1 MAKRITRRTFLSMSA
16 LAVGS
21 TLAACSQ
28 AAAPAPAPTAA
39 PAKAA
44 APTTAPAAA
53 PTKAPEPT
61 KAPAA
66 PAKAAEPTKAPAAQP
81 TAAPKASAYKE
92 APTLAE
98 LVKGGKLPPVDQRLP
113 KEPQVVKTFKGA
125 GQYGGTLRF
134 GQPDS
139 GLWSF
144 TCLRCTGL
152 FEYDFANSEIRLSMA
167 KAYKFSPDAKTFTIE
182 LRSGQKWS
190 DGSPFTTDDILFWWE
205 DIENNKDLR
214 PARDKF
220 WQAGGKDPTFKKVSD
235 TVLEITFAIPYP
247 VVLDRLGRS
256 WFSSE
261 NVLFGP
267 SAYLKKYHIKYNPK
281 AEDVAKE
288 EKFDD
293 WKKLFASKWDPAGR
307 MLPGRPTL
315 WPWMAESL
323 STERAIA
330 VRNPYYLGVD
340 PDGNQLPYIDKL
352 DCQITGNRD
361 VLILKASAGELDF
374 EAYHMNLKD
383 MPVFKQNETK
393 GNFRTLLPKQL
404 RTSDM
409 AIMPNRTVQDPVLK
423 ELFNNKDFRIALSV
437 SINRKAINDAL
448 YFGLATP
455 YPGAGHPGLPFV
467 KKEWQAMYIE
477 YDVKK
482 ANELLDKIGLTKKDA
497 DGYRLRSDGKGRISL
512 IQEIG
517 VLEGPK
523 QEICEMVNKDWKAIG
538 IEATVKVYEGALFNQ
553 RHLANELQMP
563 NWHTDRAAL
572 GGRSNPLFFG
582 WDDPGQQRWGGQWC
596 LWFSSGGKEGIE
608 PPAEIK
614 KNKEDLDKWRGT
626 MLGTPEFSNAGAEFH
641 KYFFEEI
648 PMIGTVGLAPIP
660 LVVSNRLQNVNDG
673 PDISWTSD
681 TNFYAPYHPEQWW
694 VKA

>member
-1 MAKRITRRTFLSMSA
+1 MAKQITRRTFLGMSA

-21 TLAACSQ
+21 ALAACAQ
-28 AAAPAPAPTAA
+28 PAAPAPAPTAA

-44 APTTAPAAA
+44 EPTKAPAPAPTTAPA
-53 PTKAPEPT
+53 PT
-61 KAPAA
+61 AA
-66 PAKAAEPTKAPAAQP
+66 PAKAAEPTKAPAA
-81 TAAPKASAYKE
+81 AAPASAFKE
-92 APTLAE
+92 APMLADM
-98 LVKGGKLPPVDQRLP
+98 VKAGKLPPVDQRLP
-113 KEPQVVKTFKGA
+113 KEPQVVKTFKDVGA
-125 GQYGGTLRF
+125 YGNTLRF

-139 GLWSF
+139 GPWSF

-152 FEYDFANSEIRLSMA
+152 FEYDFANSQIKMSMG
-167 KAYKFSPDAKTFTIE
+167 KAYKFSPDATTFTIE

-190 DGSPFTTDDILFWWE
+190 DGTPFTADDIMFWWE
-205 DIENNKDLR
+205 DVENNKDLR

-261 NVLFGP
+261 NLLFGP
-267 SAYLKKYHIKYNPK
+267 AAYLKKYHLKYNAK
-281 AEDVAKE
+281 AEDIAKE

-307 MLPGRPTL
+307 MLVGRPTL
-315 WPWMAESL
+315 WPWMPESL
-323 STERAIA
+323 NTERAIC

-340 PDGNQLPYIDKL
+340 QAGNQLPYLDKL

-361 VLILKASAGELDF
+361 VLILKASSGELDF

-437 SINRKAINDAL
+437 AINRKAINDAL

-467 KKEWQAMYIE
+467 KKEWQTMYIE

-482 ANELLDKIGLTKKDA
+482 ANDLLDKIGLTKKDA

-523 QEICEMVNKDWKAIG
+523 QEICEMVNKDWKAVG

-582 WDDPGQQRWGGQWC
+582 WDDPTQQRWGGQWC
-596 LWFSSGGKEGIE
+596 LWFQTNGKEGVE

-614 KNKEDLDKWRGT
+614 KNRDDLNKWRGT
-626 MLGTPEFSNAGAEFH
+626 MLGTPEFTATGAEFH

-660 LVVSNRLQNVNDG
+660 MVVSNRLQNVNDG

-694 VKA
+694 IKA

>member
-1 MAKRITRRTFLSMSA
+1 MGRCREQQR
-16 LAVGS
+16 
-21 TLAACSQ
+21 
-28 AAAPAPAPTAA
+28 PAPRA
-39 PAKAA
+39 
-44 APTTAPAAA
+44 
-53 PTKAPEPT
+53 
-61 KAPAA
+61 
-66 PAKAAEPTKAPAAQP
+66 
-81 TAAPKASAYKE
+81 
-92 APTLAE
+92 
-98 LVKGGKLPPVDQRLP
+98 
-113 KEPQVVKTFKGA
+113 
-125 GQYGGTLRF
+125 
-134 GQPDS
+134 
-139 GLWSF
+139 
-144 TCLRCTGL
+144 
-152 FEYDFANSEIRLSMA
+152 
-167 KAYKFSPDAKTFTIE
+167 
-182 LRSGQKWS
+182 
-190 DGSPFTTDDILFWWE
+190 
-205 DIENNKDLR
+205 
-214 PARDKF
+214 DKF

-261 NVLFGP
+261 NLLFGP
-267 SAYLKKYHIKYNPK
+267 AAYLKKYHLKYNAK

-307 MLPGRPTL
+307 MLVGRPTL
-315 WPWMAESL
+315 WPWMPESL
-323 STERAIA
+323 NTERAIC

-340 PDGNQLPYIDKL
+340 QAGNQLPYLDKL

-361 VLILKASAGELDF
+361 VLILKASSGELDF

-409 AIMPNRTVQDPVLK
+409 AIMPNRTVQGPGLEGTLQQQGLPHRALCLHQPQGDQRRALLRPGDPVS
-423 ELFNNKDFRIALSV
+423 RGRAS
-437 SINRKAINDAL
+437 RDAVRQE
-448 YFGLATP
+448 GMA
-455 YPGAGHPGLPFV
+455 
-467 KKEWQAMYIE
+467 EMYTE

-482 ANELLDKIGLTKKDA
+482 ANDLLDKIGLTKKDA
-497 DGYRLRSDGKGRISL
+497 DGYRLRSDGKGRISV

-523 QEICEMVNKDWKAIG
+523 QEICEMVNKDWKAVG

-563 NWHTDRAAL
+563 NWHTDRAGL

-582 WDDPGQQRWGGQWC
+582 WDDPTQQRWGGQWC
-596 LWFSSGGKEGIE
+596 LWFQTNGKEGVE

-614 KNKEDLDKWRGT
+614 KNREDLDKWRGT
-626 MLGTPEFSNAGAEFH
+626 MLGTPEFTATGAEFH

-660 LVVSNRLQNVNDG
+660 MVVSNRLQNVNDG

-694 VKA
+694 IKA